1 MSRTS
6 SLKTSWDL
14 NVFVVSIVHRSGYR
28 QLGILSC
35 LSNTAIYILYTLDAL
50 YMIHLYLN
58 VKKEFFMKRTQNCTR
73 ESGVRSNT
81 MSNENRYEQIH

>member
-14 NVFVVSIVHRSGYR
+14 NVSVVSIVYSSGYR
-28 QLGILSC
+28 QLGIFSC
-35 LSNTAIYILYTLDAL
+35 LSNTAIYILSTLDAL

-58 VKKEFFMKRTQNCTR
+58 IRKSFFMKRTQNCTR
-73 ESGVRSNT
+73 ASGV
-81 MSNENRYEQIH
+81 YEQIH